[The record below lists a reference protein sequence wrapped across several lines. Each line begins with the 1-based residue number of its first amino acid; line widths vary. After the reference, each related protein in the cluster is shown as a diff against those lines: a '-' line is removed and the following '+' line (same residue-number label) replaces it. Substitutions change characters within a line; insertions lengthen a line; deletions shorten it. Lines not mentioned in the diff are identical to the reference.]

1 MKKFNLRKFI
11 PAPMAFIGRL
21 VVSDICFRMRR
32 KYSGKSTGN
41 FQKDVS

>member
-1 MKKFNLRKFI
+1 MKKFNFSLL
-11 PAPMAFIGRL
+11 AGL
-21 VVSDICFRMRR
+21 LLLMRR